1 MSRPYREQTV
11 DVQYFT
17 PIFEAVLLAR
27 TTQRHPGLLRSALA
41 QGKMVMTSM
50 YGIKPT
56 PFADDMLIGIKRL
69 HLEDAV
75 AAR

>member
-1 MSRPYREQTV
+1 MSRPYREQTATAR
-11 DVQYFT
+11 YLAL
-17 PIFEAVLLAR
+17 PFEAVLLAR
-27 TTQRHPGLLRSALA
+27 TTQRYPGLLRSALA

-50 YGIKPT
+50 YGIRPT
-56 PFADDMLIGIKRL
+56 PFADDVLIGMKRL

>member
-11 DVQYFT
+11 GVQYFN

-27 TTQRHPGLLRSALA
+27 TSQRQPALLRSALA
-41 QGKMVMTSM
+41 QGKMVMTAT
-50 YGIKPT
+50 YGFPRT
-56 PFADDMLIGIKRL
+56 PFTDDVLTGMKRL
-69 HLEDAV
+69 HLETAV